1 MKLKNKGGRWQLAD
15 TVWNM
20 PVEGAEGSISDKNS
34 TDVLGLKKSAANSGT
49 TVKLQPRDTQKSSSQ
64 KWLIGE
70 KDENGWFEII
80 HSHSGLI
87 LTAEGHNTENDPTIT
102 GKQNVVFLISAL
114 LHKYLN
120 NMTQRFNEL
129 RHPGLVA

>member
-34 TDVLGLKKSAANSGT
+34 TDVLGLKKSAANTGT

-80 HSHSGLI
+80 QSNSGLI
-87 LTAEGHNTENDPTIT
+87 LTAEGQNIENDPTIK
-102 GKQNVVFLISAL
+102 GKQNVVVVFYFYFIPTA
-114 LHKYLN
+114 
-120 NMTQRFNEL
+120 
-129 RHPGLVA
+129 

>member
-20 PVEGAEGSISDKNS
+20 PVEGAEGSISDENS

-80 HSHSGLI
+80 QSNSGLI
-87 LTAEGHNTENDPTIT
+87 LTAEGQNIENDPTIK
-102 GKQNVVFLISAL
+102 GKQNVVVVFLFI
-114 LHKYLN
+114 
-120 NMTQRFNEL
+120 F
-129 RHPGLVA
+129 HPYCMRT

>member
-20 PVEGAEGSISDKNS
+20 PVEGAEGVISDENS
-34 TDVLGLKKSAANSGT
+34 TDVLGLKKSVANSGT

-64 KWLIGE
+64 KWLIGD

-80 HSHSGLI
+80 QSNSGLI
-87 LTAEGHNTENDPTIT
+87 LTAEGQNIENDPTIK
-102 GKQNVVFLISAL
+102 GKQNVVVVFYFHFILTA
-114 LHKYLN
+114 
-120 NMTQRFNEL
+120 
-129 RHPGLVA
+129 